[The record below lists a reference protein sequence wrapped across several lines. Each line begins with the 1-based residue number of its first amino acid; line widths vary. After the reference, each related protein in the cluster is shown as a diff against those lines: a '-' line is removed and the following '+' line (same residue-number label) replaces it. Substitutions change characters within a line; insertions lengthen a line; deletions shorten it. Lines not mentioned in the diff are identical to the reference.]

1 MRGGFLMSLAPLEAP
16 APILN
21 ASHRCDRCGSRAY
34 VVTVLARTRKLP
46 YGGELLFCSHHWKRI
61 AEAITPLLSA
71 IVDETAHLTRH
82 ATDDGGPR

>member
-1 MRGGFLMSLAPLEAP
+1 MSVAPVEAP
-16 APILN
+16 QAILN

-46 YGGELLFCSHHWKRI
+46 YGGELLWCQHHFRKY

-71 IVDETAHLTRH
+71 IVDETAQLTRH